1 MLTLARYVLKR
12 IVFMLV
18 ALWVIATITF
28 FMMHSIPGGPFTS
41 DRKLAPAVESALQ
54 AKYQLDQPLLVQ
66 YGNYMLGLLRLDFG
80 PSFKYEGMQVN
91 DLISAG
97 FPISAELGLF
107 TIGFAL
113 LIALPLSII
122 AALKTGRWQDFATM
136 TVATIGVA
144 LPSFV
149 IATLLLYVFSLKLG
163 VLPAYGL
170 DSPNA
175 YILPVIAGA
184 GFALAFITRL
194 GRASLLEELGR
205 DYIRTAKAKGL
216 RPSVIVVRHA
226 MRNAMIPVLAILG
239 PILAGLITGS
249 FVIEKIFAIPGLG
262 QQYVNSISNRDYT
275 AIMGITVFYAAILIT
290 MMFLIDILYSLI
302 DPRIKLK

>member
-1 MLTLARYVLKR
+1 MLRYALKR
-12 IVFMLV
+12 IVFMLI

-28 FMMHSIPGGPFTS
+28 FMMHAIPGGPFTS
-41 DRKLAPAVESALQ
+41 DRKLPPAVEAALQ
-54 AKYQLDQPLLVQ
+54 AKYHLDDPLIVQ

-91 DLISAG
+91 DLIAAG
-97 FPISAELGLF
+97 FPVSAELGLL
-107 TIGFAL
+107 TVAFAL
-113 LIALPLSII
+113 VIALPLGIV
-122 AALKTGRWQDFATM
+122 AALKSGRWQDFATM
-136 TVATIGVA
+136 SIATIGVA

-149 IATLLLYVFSLKLG
+149 IATLLMYVFSLKLG
-163 VLPAYGL
+163 VLPAFGL
-170 DSPNA
+170 DSPGA
-175 YILPVIAGA
+175 YILPIIAGA

-194 GRASLLEELGR
+194 VRASLLEELGR

-216 RPSVIVVRHA
+216 RPAAIVVKHA
-226 MRNAMIPVLAILG
+226 LRNAMIPVLAILG

-275 AIMGITVFYAAILIT
+275 AIMGVTVFYAAILIT

-302 DPRIKLK
+302 DPRIRLK